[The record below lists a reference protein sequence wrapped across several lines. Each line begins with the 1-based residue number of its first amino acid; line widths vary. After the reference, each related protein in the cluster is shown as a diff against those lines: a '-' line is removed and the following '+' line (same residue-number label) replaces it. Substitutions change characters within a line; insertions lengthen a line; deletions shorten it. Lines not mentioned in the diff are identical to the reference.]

1 MGLPLVLYLKYV
13 DCNDTNLV
21 THDPFFDRN
30 VLTIMVSSQKKS
42 TLQPDILPKR
52 FALELIGLNKSFS
65 QGGVHLEILKDINF
79 SLNKGELVALLG
91 PSGSG
96 KSTLLQIAGLL
107 DKADS
112 GSIIIGDQD
121 VTNLNDQKQT
131 LIRRMKIGFVYQFH
145 HLLPEFSAIENLV
158 IPQMIGGCPKKDAL
172 AKAEEMLA
180 KLNLSDRASHR
191 PARLSGGEQQRI
203 AIGRALIND
212 PDILLADEP
221 TGNLDPETS
230 KLIFDLLVDI
240 VRERNVAGFI
250 ATHNI
255 NLADKM
261 DRVCELKD
269 GSIRDK

>member
-1 MGLPLVLYLKYV
+1 
-13 DCNDTNLV
+13 
-21 THDPFFDRN
+21 
-30 VLTIMVSSQKKS
+30 MVSSQKKS
-42 TLQPDILPKR
+42 TPQSDILPKR
-52 FALELIGLNKSFS
+52 FALELKDLNKSFS

-112 GSIIIGDQD
+112 GSIVINGQD
-121 VTNLNDQKQT
+121 VTNLNDKKRT
-131 LIRRMKIGFVYQFH
+131 HIRRMNIGFVYQFH
-145 HLLPEFSAIENLV
+145 HLLPEFSALENLV
-158 IPQMIGGCPKKDAL
+158 VPQMISGLSRKDAES
-172 AKAEEMLA
+172 KARDMLG
-180 KLNLSDRASHR
+180 KLNLSDRADHR

-212 PDILLADEP
+212 PDILIADEP

-250 ATHNI
+250 ATHNTT
-255 NLADKM
+255 LAHKM